1 MVDQKE
7 HICYNCSIVWF
18 LNNNYQERQTMN
30 QYLKAGLMTATMT
43 AICVA
48 VAVFFQFLS
57 TYVTTDIMPKILVAL
72 GISVCV
78 FCIYSVF
85 LAQVRYEDTVKR
97 LVDKK

>member
-1 MVDQKE
+1 
-7 HICYNCSIVWF
+7 
-18 LNNNYQERQTMN
+18 MN
-30 QYLKAGLMTATMT
+30 QYLRAGLMTATMT

-57 TYVTTDIMPKILVAL
+57 TYVTSDMMSTIVVAL
-72 GISVCV
+72 GISACV

-85 LAQVRYEDTVKR
+85 LAQIRYEDTVKR

>member
-1 MVDQKE
+1 
-7 HICYNCSIVWF
+7 
-18 LNNNYQERQTMN
+18 MN
-30 QYLKAGLMTATMT
+30 QYLRAGSMTVAML

-57 TYVTTDIMPKILVAL
+57 TYVTPDMVPTIVVSL
-72 GISVCV
+72 GISACV

-85 LAQVRYEDTVKR
+85 LAQVRYEDAVKR